1 LAPAD
6 LVLRRATPADALGC
20 SQLYQAEPVHFVR
33 QISSFSAALRNP
45 SKDTY
50 IHAEQWMIERTGHV
64 VAYLFLG
71 IPYGLAES
79 SGIRHVAEYAGS
91 RVALADAIPVLMSTS
106 QLQDLTWPVAWQ
118 DRDLIQLFQDSGYHS
133 SMTNLDGHTL
143 RILDFSGFMKD
154 LRPFLLARLEKS
166 LLRGLRFEQKGP
178 VLGGIGD
185 DHYVITRG
193 SDRLELDGGA
203 MTLLVMGNADPQAEP
218 IRAPGALA
226 EVISAL
232 FPLPSFLPGLNYF

>member
-1 LAPAD
+1 
-6 LVLRRATPADALGC
+6 
-20 SQLYQAEPVHFVR
+20 
-33 QISSFSAALRNP
+33 
-45 SKDTY
+45 
-50 IHAEQWMIERTGHV
+50 MIERTGQM

-71 IPYGLAES
+71 IPYGLTES

-91 RVALADAIPVLMSTS
+91 RVALVDAIPVLMSTS
-106 QLQDLTWPVAWQ
+106 QLQALTWPVVWQ
-118 DRDLIQLFQDSGYHS
+118 DRELTQLFQDRGYHG
-133 SMTNLDGHTL
+133 SMSNLDGHTL
-143 RILDFSGFMKD
+143 RILDFSGLMKD
-154 LRPFLLARLEKS
+154 LRPILLARLEKS

-185 DHYVITRG
+185 DRCMISRG

-203 MTLLVMGNADPQAEP
+203 MTLLVMGNADPHAEP

-226 EVISAL
+226 EVIAAL